1 MGFFLK
7 SEAILWG
14 VEMRFRSVQE
24 KVVPTVGGCVWVCVH
39 PHSQAMAVCRLNKVV
54 HGGL

>member
-39 PHSQAMAVCRLNKVV
+39 PRWQAMAVCRLNKVV